1 MLEHFFNEPD
11 EIYDLKKITLL
22 FLILLLTLATIFQK
36 KRDARRYFLPH
47 LLEKGGLHMNSCIE
61 DAFRGGLSYNFPSCV
76 PKFLNSDLLI
86 LRFSCSKFLLKYS
99 KSMIIF
105 PGKSR

>member
-1 MLEHFFNEPD
+1 MLEHFFNERD
-11 EIYDLKKITLL
+11 GIYDLKKITLL

-36 KRDARRYFLPH
+36 KRCLRYFLPH

-99 KSMIIF
+99 KSMIIL